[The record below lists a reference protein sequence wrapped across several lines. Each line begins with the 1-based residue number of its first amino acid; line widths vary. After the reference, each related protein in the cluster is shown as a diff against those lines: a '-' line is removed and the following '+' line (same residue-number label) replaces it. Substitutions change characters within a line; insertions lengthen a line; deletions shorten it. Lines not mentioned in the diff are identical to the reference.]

1 MIGNVPPRLA
11 CAGRRF
17 GGDVR
22 FCADLSALLDWCSR
36 EAGPTMQTPDKL
48 NDGQLSDEQS
58 REVADTIRE
67 EIARRRISRQA
78 LAEQAKLSLST
89 LEKALGGRR
98 PFTLATTVRLEQA
111 LGVSL
116 RKSNTAAPS
125 PTVGNDVAPDS
136 LGSYSHRAVTWIED
150 VYITLRPS
158 FGGKD
163 AIFAYR
169 TEIAWEPKVSSLV
182 FREGERTDAAYEH
195 TGEVAVPHQS
205 GFIYLVINKHGQ
217 HRVITVSRPTVNGE
231 MYGIIS
237 SLRAGPGSQLT
248 PIAAP
253 IAYVPLKNVQE
264 PTLGRIAPDNPNH
277 ALYRS
282 HLRRTVEEPF
292 ALFLPG

>member
-1 MIGNVPPRLA
+1 
-11 CAGRRF
+11 
-17 GGDVR
+17 
-22 FCADLSALLDWCSR
+22 
-36 EAGPTMQTPDKL
+36 MQTPDKL

-116 RKSNTAAPS
+116 RKSAIAPS
-125 PTVGNDVAPDS
+125 PTAGNDVAPDS
-136 LGSYSHRAVTWIED
+136 LGAYSHRAVTWLEG
-150 VYITLRPS
+150 VFITLRPS
-158 FGGKD
+158 FGDKD

-169 TEIAWEPKVSSLV
+169 TEILWEPNVSSLV

-217 HRVITVSRPTVNGE
+217 HRVITVSRPTVAGE

-237 SLRAGPGSQLT
+237 TLRAGPGSQLT
-248 PIAAP
+248 PVAAP
-253 IAYVPLKNVQE
+253 IASVPLRNVAK
-264 PTLGRIAPDNPNH
+264 PSWGRGGPGDSNH
-277 ALYRS
+277 ALYRD
-282 HLRRTVEEPF
+282 HLRRTVDESF
-292 ALFLPG
+292 ALFLPVSAPLQAEQKK

>member
-1 MIGNVPPRLA
+1 
-11 CAGRRF
+11 
-17 GGDVR
+17 
-22 FCADLSALLDWCSR
+22 
-36 EAGPTMQTPDKL
+36 MQTPDRL

-58 REVADTIRE
+58 REVAEMIRE

-116 RKSNTAAPS
+116 RKNIAVVTPPAA
-125 PTVGNDVAPDS
+125 NDVAPDS
-136 LGSYSHRAVTWIED
+136 LGSYSHRAVTWLED

-158 FGGKD
+158 FGDKD

-169 TEIAWEPKVSSLV
+169 TEIVWEPQVSSLV

-217 HRVITVSRPTVNGE
+217 HRVITVSRPTVGGV

-237 SLRAGPGSQLT
+237 TLRAGPGSQLT
-248 PIAAP
+248 PVAAP
-253 IAYVPLKNVQE
+253 IAYVPLRNIPK
-264 PTLGRIAPDNPNH
+264 PSLGRVGPDDTNH
-277 ALYRS
+277 AFYRD
-282 HLRRTVEEPF
+282 HLRRTVDESF

>member
-1 MIGNVPPRLA
+1 
-11 CAGRRF
+11 
-17 GGDVR
+17 
-22 FCADLSALLDWCSR
+22 
-36 EAGPTMQTPDKL
+36 MQTPDK
-48 NDGQLSDEQS
+48 QLTDEQS
-58 REVADTIRE
+58 REVADKIRE
-67 EIARRRISRQA
+67 EIAKRRISRQT

-116 RKSNTAAPS
+116 RRSAPV
-125 PTVGNDVAPDS
+125 PPVAPVGNDVAPDS
-136 LGSYSHRAVTWIED
+136 LGSYSHRAVTWLED

-158 FGGKD
+158 FGDKD

-169 TEIAWEPKVSSLV
+169 TEIAWEPTVSSLV

-195 TGEVAVPHQS
+195 SGEVAVPHQS
-205 GFIYLVINKHGQ
+205 GFIYLVINRHGQ
-217 HRVITVSRPTVNGE
+217 HRVITVSRPTVAGE

-237 SLRAGPGSQLT
+237 TLRAGPGSQLT

-253 IAYVPLKNVQE
+253 IAFVPLANVKA
-264 PTLGRIAPDNPNH
+264 PTLGRIAPDNVNY
-277 ALYRS
+277 ALYRD

-292 ALFLPG
+292 ALFLPV

>member
-1 MIGNVPPRLA
+1 
-11 CAGRRF
+11 
-17 GGDVR
+17 
-22 FCADLSALLDWCSR
+22 
-36 EAGPTMQTPDKL
+36 MQTPDKL

-58 REVADTIRE
+58 REVAETIRE

-116 RKSNTAAPS
+116 RKSMVVPS
-125 PTVGNDVAPDS
+125 PAAGNDVAPDS

-158 FGGKD
+158 FGDKD

-253 IAYVPLKNVQE
+253 IAYVPLKNVRE

>member
-1 MIGNVPPRLA
+1 
-11 CAGRRF
+11 
-17 GGDVR
+17 
-22 FCADLSALLDWCSR
+22 
-36 EAGPTMQTPDKL
+36 MQTQDKL
-48 NDGQLSDEQS
+48 TDKQLSDEQS
-58 REVADTIRE
+58 REIAETIRE
-67 EIARRRISRQA
+67 ELARRRMSRQA

-89 LEKALGGRR
+89 LEKVLGGRR

-116 RKSNTAAPS
+116 RKSVVVAAAP
-125 PTVGNDVAPDS
+125 PAANDVAPDS
-136 LGSYSHRAVTWIED
+136 LGSYAHRAVTWLED

-158 FGGKD
+158 FGDKD

-169 TEIAWEPKVSSLV
+169 TEIAWEPKVASLV

-205 GFIYLVINKHGQ
+205 GFIYLVIIKHGQ
-217 HRVITVSRPTVNGE
+217 HRVITVSRPTVSGE

-237 SLRAGPGSQLT
+237 TLRAGPGSQLT

-253 IAYVPLKNVQE
+253 IAYLPLRNIPK
-264 PTLGRIAPDNPNH
+264 PSLGRVAPEDPNH
-277 ALYRS
+277 ALYRQ

-292 ALFLPG
+292 ALFLTL

>member
-1 MIGNVPPRLA
+1 
-11 CAGRRF
+11 
-17 GGDVR
+17 
-22 FCADLSALLDWCSR
+22 
-36 EAGPTMQTPDKL
+36 MQTQDRL
-48 NDGQLSDEQS
+48 NDRQLSDEQS
-58 REVADTIRE
+58 REIAETIRE
-67 EIARRRISRQA
+67 ELARRRISRQA

-89 LEKALGGRR
+89 LEKVLGGRR

-116 RKSNTAAPS
+116 RKNAVLVTPPAAS
-125 PTVGNDVAPDS
+125 DVAPDS
-136 LGSYSHRAVTWIED
+136 LGSYAHRAVTWLED

-158 FGGKD
+158 FGDKD

-169 TEIAWEPKVSSLV
+169 TEIVWEPKISSLV

-195 TGEVAVPHQS
+195 SGEVAVPHQS
-205 GFIYLVINKHGQ
+205 GFIYLVIIKHGQ

-237 SLRAGPGSQLT
+237 TLRAGPGSQLT

-253 IAYVPLKNVQE
+253 IAYVPLRNV
-264 PTLGRIAPDNPNH
+264 PKPSLGRVAPDDANH

>member
-1 MIGNVPPRLA
+1 
-11 CAGRRF
+11 
-17 GGDVR
+17 
-22 FCADLSALLDWCSR
+22 
-36 EAGPTMQTPDKL
+36 MQMQDKL
-48 NDGQLSDEQS
+48 SDRQLSDEQS
-58 REVADTIRE
+58 REVAETIRE

-116 RKSNTAAPS
+116 RKSIVAPA
-125 PTVGNDVAPDS
+125 PAVGNDVAPDS
-136 LGSYSHRAVTWIED
+136 LGSYSHRAVTWIEG

-158 FGGKD
+158 FGDKD

-169 TEIAWEPKVSSLV
+169 TEIVWEPRVSSLV
-182 FREGERTDAAYEH
+182 FREGERTDTAYEH

-217 HRVITVSRPTVNGE
+217 HRVITVSRPTVSGA

-237 SLRAGPGSQLT
+237 TLRAGAGSQLT
-248 PIAAP
+248 PVAAP
-253 IAYVPLKNVQE
+253 IAYVPARIIADPAV
-264 PTLGRIAPDNPNH
+264 GRISPDH
-277 ALYRS
+277 ANYKLYRD
-282 HLRRTVEEPF
+282 HLRRTVDDSF
-292 ALFLPG
+292 ALFLPA

>member
-1 MIGNVPPRLA
+1 
-11 CAGRRF
+11 
-17 GGDVR
+17 
-22 FCADLSALLDWCSR
+22 
-36 EAGPTMQTPDKL
+36 MQTQDRVSDK
-48 NDGQLSDEQS
+48 QLSDEQS
-58 REVADTIRE
+58 REVAEMIRE

-116 RKSNTAAPS
+116 RKSAPAPS
-125 PTVGNDVAPDS
+125 PVAGNDVAPDS
-136 LGSYSHRAVTWIED
+136 LGSYSHRAVTWLEG

-158 FGGKD
+158 FGDKD

-217 HRVITVSRPTVNGE
+217 HRVITVSRPTVTGA

-237 SLRAGPGSQLT
+237 TLRAGAGSQLT
-248 PIAAP
+248 PVAAP
-253 IAYVPLKNVQE
+253 IAYVPLKTI
-264 PTLGRIAPDNPNH
+264 PTPSLGRVAPGDANH
-277 ALYRS
+277 ALYRD
-282 HLRRTVEEPF
+282 HLRRTIDESF

>member
-1 MIGNVPPRLA
+1 MH
-11 CAGRRF
+11 
-17 GGDVR
+17 
-22 FCADLSALLDWCSR
+22 
-36 EAGPTMQTPDKL
+36 TPDK
-48 NDGQLSDEQS
+48 QLTDEQS
-58 REVADTIRE
+58 REVAEKIRE
-67 EIARRRISRQA
+67 EIAKRRISRQT

-89 LEKALGGRR
+89 LEKVLGGRR

-116 RKSNTAAPS
+116 RRSSPVPVAPS
-125 PTVGNDVAPDS
+125 GNDVAPDS
-136 LGSYSHRAVTWIED
+136 LGSYSHRAVTWLED

-158 FGGKD
+158 FGDKD

-169 TEIAWEPKVSSLV
+169 TEIAWEPTVSSLV

-205 GFIYLVINKHGQ
+205 GFIYLVINRHGQ
-217 HRVITVSRPTVNGE
+217 HRVITVSRPTVAGE

-237 SLRAGPGSQLT
+237 TLRAGPGSQLT

-253 IAYVPLKNVQE
+253 IALVPQRNVKN
-264 PTLGRIAPDNPNH
+264 PTLGRVAPDNANY
-277 ALYRS
+277 ALYRD

-292 ALFLPG
+292 ALFLPV

>member
-1 MIGNVPPRLA
+1 
-11 CAGRRF
+11 
-17 GGDVR
+17 
-22 FCADLSALLDWCSR
+22 
-36 EAGPTMQTPDKL
+36 MQTQDKL
-48 NDGQLSDEQS
+48 SDGQLSDEQS
-58 REVADTIRE
+58 REVAETIRE

-116 RKSNTAAPS
+116 RKSTVAPS
-125 PTVGNDVAPDS
+125 PTAGNDVAPDS
-136 LGSYSHRAVTWIED
+136 LGSYSHRAVTWLED

-158 FGGKD
+158 FGDKD

-169 TEIAWEPKVSSLV
+169 TEIVWEPKVSSLV

-217 HRVITVSRPTVNGE
+217 HRVITVSRPTVSGA
-231 MYGIIS
+231 MYGIIAT
-237 SLRAGPGSQLT
+237 LRAGAGSQLT
-248 PIAAP
+248 PVAAP
-253 IAYVPLKNVQE
+253 IAYVPARNIADPIV
-264 PTLGRIAPDNPNH
+264 GRIAPDH
-277 ALYRS
+277 AHYKLYRD
-282 HLRRTVEEPF
+282 HLRRTVDESF
-292 ALFLPG
+292 ALFLPA